1 MFFRRNQVR
10 AGVDTPDPLR
20 ELSNTLGS
28 EISAIKNNTAY
39 VSFTSDGYVLD
50 ANNLFL
56 STMGYRLD
64 EVIGRHH
71 RLFCAD
77 TLVRS
82 AEYKMFWDDL
92 KQGHSFK
99 GTFERVRKNGDTVM
113 LEASYFPVIADSG
126 EITKIIKIA
135 CDVTKTSESLFQKEA
150 LLKSLD
156 KSLAVIEFSPDG
168 TVLNANQNFLKV
180 MGYSLEALVG
190 QHHQLFCE
198 ADFYQ
203 HHPDFWKALA
213 RGEYQSGRFKRIN
226 AAGQVVWLEATYNPI
241 KDRSGR
247 ICRVIK
253 FASDIT
259 ERVDKALQAIEI
271 ATETSSNTSNIADQT
286 LRVLTESTQTAHQI
300 AAQIKNSAS
309 ISDHLLEQSKSIE
322 AIVSTI
328 RAIAAQTN
336 LLALNAAIEAARAG
350 DFGRGFAVVADEVR
364 KLAARTTEATHEI
377 AAVVT
382 QNSSLINGI
391 NDELS
396 SVTSLALAGEI
407 VNTKVANSLNE
418 VNQSI
423 NNLAKSLESL
433 RV

>member
-10 AGVDTPDPLR
+10 AGIDTLNSER
-20 ELSNTLGS
+20 ELSNSLGL

-39 VSFTSDGYVLD
+39 ISFSSDGYVLE

-56 STMGYRLD
+56 ATMGYRLD
-64 EVIGRHH
+64 EVKGRHH
-71 RLFCAD
+71 RLFCSDA
-77 TLVRS
+77 LVKS

-99 GTFERVRKNGDTVM
+99 GTFERLKKNGEPVM
-113 LEASYFPVIADSG
+113 LESSYFPVITDSG

-135 CDVTKTSESLFQKEA
+135 SDVTKTCESLFQKEA

-156 KSLAVIEFSPDG
+156 KSLAVIEFSTDG
-168 TVLNANQNFLKV
+168 TILTANRNFLNV
-180 MGYSLEALVG
+180 MGYSLEELVG
-190 QHHQLFCE
+190 KHHQLFCE
-198 ADFYQ
+198 NSFYKNN
-203 HHPDFWKALA
+203 PDFWKVLA

-226 AAGQVVWLEATYNPI
+226 AAGHAVWLEATYNPV
-241 KDRSGR
+241 KDRFGR

-259 ERVDKALQAIEI
+259 ERVESGLQAVEI

-286 LRVLTESTQTAHQI
+286 LRILAESTQTSHQI
-300 AAQIKNSAS
+300 AGQIKNSAS
-309 ISDHLLEQSKSIE
+309 MSEHLLEQSKSIE

-328 RAIAAQTN
+328 RAIADQTN

-350 DFGRGFAVVADEVR
+350 DSGRGFAVVADEVR

-377 AAVVT
+377 ATVVT

-396 SVTSLALAGEI
+396 TVTSLALAGEI
-407 VNTKVANSLNE
+407 VNTKVADSLNS
-418 VNQSI
+418 VNASI
-423 NNLAKSLESL
+423 NNLVKSLEKLS
-433 RV
+433 V